1 MRPTFMTH
9 AALVLTLSL
18 SLSACASTASSPA
31 PDAPDAAEPAD
42 AANAADSGSTL
53 PVADS
58 GLPTTDAGVTAADAG
73 TSADAGPTQPQWT
86 LRLTVPRDYSGTP
99 RQLSV
104 VLVNSLPVVTI
115 PAAFLT
121 TKDNP
126 TVAAGQEIT
135 LSGPVP
141 SNRGPF
147 KILAVIYM
155 QGGGQFSPKPGT
167 DYDAASS
174 ANVTITGSSVDFGT
188 MPLALHSA
196 TDGHSA
202 F

>member
-1 MRPTFMTH
+1 MRPTFLTR

-18 SLSACASTASSPA
+18 SLAACASNASSPA
-31 PDAPDAAEPAD
+31 TDV
-42 AANAADSGSTL
+42 ANAVDAGSTPTVTDSGT
-53 PVADS
+53 A
-58 GLPTTDAGVTAADAG
+58 TADAGVTTADAG

-86 LRLTVPRDYSGTP
+86 LRLTVPRNYSGTP
-99 RQLSV
+99 RQMSV

-141 SNRGPF
+141 TNRGPF
-147 KILAVIYM
+147 KILAVLYM

-167 DYDAASS
+167 DYDAASP
-174 ANVTITGSSVDFGT
+174 ADVTLTGSSVDFGT